1 MGGRCVDK
9 HGSEPTGTSAFG
21 GQAVGHRQGR
31 HLPGHRPARGKE
43 HSRPGVRRRGRP
55 GARRRRLAIRT
66 DAAIRSGRLVG
77 VDNSPLTGEVQHR
90 KRLAQNPLHD
100 RPDQKKVA
108 TLLVQPSARSDEL
121 DQLLWAEVTRHLQHP
136 DLILKAC
143 RAPREE
149 FPAHQDRQ
157 LAELRGPQRRLLDA
171 YQSGAIS
178 LPELEARRRPLD
190 DRVRELEQS
199 AQSAQRRSHT
209 KAQLQ
214 QQLNDFS
221 DQIAGRLSTMDFA
234 ERQRLV
240 R

>member
-1 MGGRCVDK
+1 V
-9 HGSEPTGTSAFG
+9 
-21 GQAVGHRQGR
+21 Q
-31 HLPGHRPARGKE
+31 
-43 HSRPGVRRRGRP
+43 RRGRP

-121 DQLLWAEVTRHLQHP
+121 DQPLWAEVTRHLQHP

-214 QQLNDFS
+214 QQLTTFPTKLPAVSALWTSQNANGSCDECS
-221 DQIAGRLSTMDFA
+221 KKSWSRRAQVQNPAACYSQGGPKSTVTRKRTIAFLT
-234 ERQRLV
+234 
-240 R
+240 